1 VGQLPLKSVIGELRR
16 VTYLLLHHGLHMRV
30 AKIRRA
36 YHAPGQPWFRAVVAL
51 VLSAGGLSAQTGA
64 ISGRI
69 SSAEN
74 QPLPGAQVHLIGTGL
89 GTRARDN
96 GRYTIVNV
104 PAGQYRLRAQMLG
117 HRPVDDSITVI
128 AGQTVTRDLTMQVAA
143 LALDELVVTGT
154 AGAARQREI
163 GNSIAQINMSNV
175 QAPTATVGDLLQG
188 RAAGMTVMPSSAMA
202 GSGSM
207 IRLRGNV
214 SVAMSNQPL
223 IYVDGVRL
231 RSDGYQRN
239 VPPTGSDL
247 RSGNDIASPLNDINP
262 ADIERIEIIK
272 GAAATTLYGTEAAAG
287 VIQIITKS
295 GQAGR
300 PVWTMEVHQGFSR
313 ALKFGPDPSRAP
325 PSDTVYACA
334 TVAPSCTGT
343 VQAYRDSFPDR
354 FAGLPERGVSRAGG
368 TSSYMF
374 IDPWLRNGYRQ
385 RYSLSVGG
393 GGEVLRYF
401 VSGTLTDEDGVLP
414 NDNEARKVIR
424 GNFSFA
430 PLSDLLINWNTSY
443 TRDRITNTAAGNN
456 AHGLTLNAFRRDRN
470 YASNDRPEVVALML
484 NQELTSEIDHLTTG
498 ATASWSPTPNFTNK
512 LTVGWDQAQIENRN
526 LRPFGFILAPTGI
539 ISNREN
545 TYRTLTFD
553 YTGRYLFS
561 LRPDLRSTLSWGGQ
575 SVETD
580 VRETSAYGENF
591 PGPGQPTVS
600 SAGTKLGFEQRQRV
614 INAGFF
620 GQVVL
625 DLRDRYFLTVGAR
638 VDGNSAFGSDFGLQT
653 YPKAQV
659 AWVASDES
667 FWPAWS
673 PAMKLRAAWGQS
685 GRAPGAFD
693 AVRTWD
699 PVGWGGQPAFFP
711 RNVGNADLGPERTTE
726 IELGFDAALFGDRL
740 TTELTWYN
748 RETDRALFDVSQIP
762 SLGFLDSQLKN
773 VGAMESSGWEI
784 VANAVVLR
792 RGNLEWSVGGS
803 VYTNDSKVTSLGG
816 AADFLI
822 DNFGWIMVGQPVP
835 IIRTDFCIQNP
846 DQPVPLN
853 DAGVPTPVVIS
864 PTTANPNA
872 CNHGPN
878 LPTHTYGVQTG
889 LELPYGLSFRARGE
903 YLGGH
908 YMYDGAAYNA
918 VVRSVRWPGCYDF
931 YTLQES
937 GRAKDATALKTARC
951 TVSLTRP
958 DYFIYPADFFKLR
971 EVSLSV
977 PIPERLLR
985 GTSSARLTL
994 AGQNLWKWLNDDFP
1008 VFDPETGNNGGFDSP
1023 VRSILEHVPPPATYT
1038 ASMRVTF

>member
-1 VGQLPLKSVIGELRR
+1 
-16 VTYLLLHHGLHMRV
+16 MRV

-36 YHAPGQPWFRAVVAL
+36 CHALGQPLFRAIAVL
-51 VLSAGGLSAQTGA
+51 VLSASGLSAQTGT

-69 SSAEN
+69 TSDAN
-74 QPLPGAQVHLIGTGL
+74 QPLVGAQVYLVGTRL
-89 GTRARDN
+89 GTRARDD

-104 PAGQYRLRAQMLG
+104 AAGQYRLRAQMLG
-117 HRPVDDSITVI
+117 HRPVEDSVTVL
-128 AGQTVTRDLTMQVAA
+128 AGQTVTRDITMQVAA

-154 AGAARQREI
+154 PGAARQREI
-163 GNSIAQINMSNV
+163 GNSIAQINMANV
-175 QAPTATVGDLLQG
+175 QAPPATVGDLLQG
-188 RAAGMTVMPSSAMA
+188 RAAGMTVMPSSAVA

-300 PVWTMEVHQGFSR
+300 PVWTMEVQQGFSR

-325 PSDTVYACA
+325 PSDTIYGCTT
-334 TVAPSCTGT
+334 TVPSCSGT
-343 VQAYRDSFPDR
+343 IRAYRDSFPDR

-393 GGEVLRYF
+393 GGEALRYF

-424 GNFSFA
+424 GNFTFA
-430 PLSDLLINWNTSY
+430 PLSDLIVTWNTSY

-498 ATASWSPTPNFTNK
+498 ATASWSPTPDFTNK

-545 TYRTLTFD
+545 KYRTLTFD
-553 YTGRYLFS
+553 YAGRYLFS

-580 VRETSAYGENF
+580 IRETSAYGENF
-591 PGPGQPTVS
+591 PGPGKPTVS
-600 SAGTKLGFEQRQRV
+600 SAGTKLGFEERQRV
-614 INAGFF
+614 INAGLF

-638 VDGNSAFGSDFGLQT
+638 IDGNSAFGSDFGLQT
-653 YPKAQV
+653 YPKV
-659 AWVASDES
+659 SFSWVASDES

-711 RNVGNADLGPERTTE
+711 RNVGNADLGPERTSE

-773 VGAMESSGWEI
+773 VGVMESSGWEI

-792 RGNLEWSVGGS
+792 RGELEWSVGGS

-816 AADFLI
+816 ATDFLI

-846 DQPVPLN
+846 DQRVPL
-853 DAGVPTPVVIS
+853 DAAGVPTPVVIS
-864 PTTANPNA
+864 PTAANPNA

-931 YTLQES
+931 YTLQET
-937 GRAKDATALKTARC
+937 GRANEATALQTARC
-951 TVSLTRP
+951 TVSLTRQ

-985 GTSSARLTL
+985 GASSARLTL
-994 AGQNLWKWLNDDFP
+994 AGQNVWKWLNKDFP
-1008 VFDPETGNNGGFDSP
+1008 VFDPETNNNGGFDSR

-1038 ASMRVTF
+1038 ASIRVTF

>member
-1 VGQLPLKSVIGELRR
+1 
-16 VTYLLLHHGLHMRV
+16 MRV

-36 YHAPGQPWFRAVVAL
+36 GHAPGQLWFGVVAAL
-51 VLSAGGLSAQTGA
+51 VLSAGGLSAQTGT
-64 ISGRI
+64 ISGTI
-69 SSAEN
+69 TSDEN
-74 QPLPGAQVHLIGTGL
+74 QPVAGAQVYLIGTGL

-117 HRPVDDSITVI
+117 HRPVEDSVTVI
-128 AGQTVTRDLTMQVAA
+128 AAQTVTRDLTMQVAA
-143 LALDELVVTGT
+143 LGLDELVITGT

-163 GNSIAQINMSNV
+163 GNSVAQINMSNV
-175 QAPTATVGDLLQG
+175 QAPPATVGELLQG

-325 PSDTVYACA
+325 PSDTIYACA
-334 TVAPSCTGT
+334 TVVPTCTGT

-393 GGEVLRYF
+393 GGEALRYF

-424 GNFSFA
+424 GNFTFA
-430 PLSDLLINWNTSY
+430 PLGDLIVTWNTSY
-443 TRDRITNTAAGNN
+443 TRDRIVNTAAGNN

-484 NQELTSEIDHLTTG
+484 NQELTSEIDHLITG
-498 ATASWSPTPNFTNK
+498 ASTSWSPTPSFTNK
-512 LTVGWDQAQIENRN
+512 FTVGWDQAQIENRN

-539 ISNREN
+539 ISNRKN
-545 TYRTLTFD
+545 DYQTLTFD
-553 YTGRYLFS
+553 YTGRYVVG

-575 SVETD
+575 SVTTD

-591 PGPGQPTVS
+591 PGPGKPTVS
-600 SAGTKLGFEQRQRV
+600 SAGTKLGFEERQRV

-620 GQVVL
+620 GQAVL

-693 AVRTWD
+693 AVRTWE
-699 PVGWGGQPAFFP
+699 PVGWGGSPAFFP
-711 RNVGNADLGPERTTE
+711 RNVGNPDLGPERTSE
-726 IELGFDAALFGDRL
+726 LELGFDAALFGDRL
-740 TTELTWYN
+740 TTELTWYK
-748 RETDRALFDVSQIP
+748 RDTDRALFSVRQIP

-773 VGAMESSGWEI
+773 VGTLESSGWEV

-792 RGNLEWSVGGS
+792 RGELEWSVGGS

-816 AADFLI
+816 AADFSI
-822 DNFGWIMVGQPVP
+822 GNFGWIMEGQPVP
-835 IIRTDFCIQNP
+835 MIRTDFCVQNP
-846 DQPVPLN
+846 DQRVPLN
-853 DAGVPTPVVIS
+853 TAGVPTPVILS
-864 PTTANPNA
+864 PSAANPNA

-889 LELPYGLSFRARGE
+889 LELPHGLSLRARGE

-931 YTLQES
+931 YTLQEA
-937 GRAKDATALKTARC
+937 GRANEATALQTARC
-951 TVSLTRP
+951 TVSLTR
-958 DYFIYPADFFKLR
+958 DSYFIYPADFFKLR
-971 EVSLSV
+971 EVSLSI

-985 GTSSARLTL
+985 GASSARVTL
-994 AGQNLWKWLNDDFP
+994 AGQNMWKWLNKDFP
-1008 VFDPETGNNGGFDSP
+1008 VFDPETGNNGGFDSR